1 MNTTPTTALNL
12 NPTQSLHPHSASYY
26 LNFPKSSK
34 NIGALATKS
43 YFHLIH
49 LLQKEVPSLSL
60 SQLTN
65 PLTSLVSWPF
75 GGNSSADKAQPSLD
89 TIVRMSNQV
98 LDEAKTVFPM
108 TLFPDTI
115 TLDRTKLTVT
125 RKTFFMT
132 GRVISIH
139 IEDVLNVAVGVGP
152 LFGSLTIA
160 IKGLTS
166 EDHFSI
172 NYLWRSDAV
181 RLKHIIQGYINAI
194 HDNIDTKQLEK
205 GDLVKILNELG
216 HDSNA

>member
-1 MNTTPTTALNL
+1 MNTTPTTTLNL
-12 NPTQSLHPHSASYY
+12 NPTQSLHPHSANYY
-26 LNFPKSSK
+26 LNFPKSSRK
-34 NIGALATKS
+34 IGALATKS
-43 YFHLIH
+43 YFHLLH
-49 LLQKEVPSLSL
+49 LLQKDIPSLSL

-65 PLTSLVSWPF
+65 PITSLVSWPF
-75 GGNSSADKAQPSLD
+75 GNSTVDKTQPNLD
-89 TIVRMSNQV
+89 TIVKMSNEV

-125 RKTFFMT
+125 RKTFFMS

-139 IEDVLNVAVGVGP
+139 IEDVLNVGIAVGP

-172 NYLWRSDAV
+172 NYLWRSDAI

-194 HDNIDTKQLEK
+194 HDNIDTKQLKKNE
-205 GDLVKILNELG
+205 LTKILIELG
-216 HDSNA
+216 HDSNT